1 MFTCGHLNDTACVC
15 IYILYI
21 DSIYHIRLKPLFLLL
36 ARNHDDGPSVKSA
49 RKDWMKGDCL
59 SIAKKLALLKEFE
72 EVQEQ
77 RRAEPKQ
84 GDLPDKLRK
93 IEKQLPIT

>member
-1 MFTCGHLNDTACVC
+1 MIQPAYVY

-72 EVQEQ
+72 ECRNSGVRNPNKEIF
-77 RRAEPKQ
+77 RT
-84 GDLPDKLRK
+84 KLRK

>member
-1 MFTCGHLNDTACVC
+1 MY

-72 EVQEQ
+72 ECRNSGVRNPNKEIF
-77 RRAEPKQ
+77 RT
-84 GDLPDKLRK
+84 KLRK